1 MVRRIFL
8 VLATFGLA
16 TSMFAAEAVTQKF
29 DWKAGSGAVDVHIE
43 NSRIVISQL
52 TFELG
57 GTLESTPIRRS
68 SERVVARVDNNGW
81 LDQEVGI
88 AIVVLDGDGNV
99 VAAGSGGTKWGYLNK
114 GERDRYT
121 IYMPYVYRRVDQAKT
136 VMVTLETKEK
146 PGKKKGAPPAP
157 TPTPAGGAGGL

>member
-1 MVRRIFL
+1 MARKVSLIL
-8 VLATFGLA
+8 VFFGLA
-16 TSMFAAEAVTQKF
+16 TSMFASEAVTQKF
-29 DWKAGSGAVDVHIE
+29 DWKPANGAVDVHIE
-43 NSRIVISQL
+43 NARIVISQL

-68 SERVVARVDNNGW
+68 SERVIARVDNNGW

-88 AIVVLDGDGNV
+88 AIVILDGDGNV

-121 IYMPYVYRRVDQAKT
+121 IYMPYVYRRVDQAKS

-146 PGKKKGAPPAP
+146 AGKKKSAPAP
-157 TPTPAGGAGGL
+157 TPSPGP

>member
-1 MVRRIFL
+1 MARRVSL

-29 DWKAGSGAVDVHIE
+29 DWKPGNGPVDVHIE
-43 NSRIVISQL
+43 NARIVISQL

-121 IYMPYVYRRVDQAKT
+121 IYMPYVYRRVDQANT

-146 PGKKKGAPPAP
+146 PGKKKNAPAP
-157 TPTPAGGAGGL
+157 TPTATP